1 MHGAK
6 VENFQGMFEIS
17 SYKLGPCPLF
27 LPGKRKKNTS
37 IGKVKGKDKA
47 FPNKL

>member
-1 MHGAK
+1 
-6 VENFQGMFEIS
+6 MFEIS

-27 LPGKRKKNTS
+27 LSEKKETG
-37 IGKVKGKDKA
+37 IGKVKGKDKT